1 MRLANN
7 FLFLFQA
14 SDGLREEAQRYM
26 GYESLPSRYLTLPF
40 DSTMGTNLHLLPYDF
55 GFLFLLFFP
64 LYFIWTFKKSIF
76 WLFPFL
82 IGFLAISIPSAF
94 ASFYQIPLND
104 LSTQL
109 TSLGSANPGIIFSV
123 LSFFVQIFLPISLM
137 WESFFLSNPEFSS
150 QYSYFIIL
158 IFPLILIVFLLL
170 IQRKWEEKQALMSL
184 FILSVF
190 FWVLLSSGI
199 PWYGIFILPL
209 GILILLIGS
218 RKFKIVQPFIIF
230 SVGLWFF
237 FRLNGYYAKKD
248 LQSYMVEAATI
259 QYQMGVLDA
268 NKYQEILTKTPLKLL
283 EFLNQNQEHKIYRN
297 GTNLHYFLKNN
308 HERVLEDNQLGTFK
322 ILFEAFPEKSQLI
335 KAMEVSGIKFLIIDL
350 NMANIDK
357 TPDKSLLKK
366 YENLISILYENP
378 KLQLIYT
385 DRIVRSS
392 ETGELLQMMFDK
404 GQEIVNPGSMAV
416 FMII

>member
-1 MRLANN
+1 MKLANN

-26 GYESLPSRYLTLPF
+26 GYESLPTRYLTLPF
-40 DSTMGTNLHLLPYDF
+40 DSTMGTNLNLLPYDF
-55 GFLFLLFFP
+55 GVLFLLFFP

-82 IGFLAISIPSAF
+82 IVFIAISIPSGF
-94 ASFYQIPLND
+94 AAYYQIPLND
-104 LSTQL
+104 ISIQL
-109 TSLGSANPGIIFSV
+109 NSLGNANPGIFFSLV
-123 LSFFVQIFLPISLM
+123 SFFVQIFLPVSIL
-137 WESFFLSNPEFSS
+137 WESYFISHPEFSS

-158 IFPLILIVFLLL
+158 IFPLILQLYLVF
-170 IQRKWEEKQALMSL
+170 IRRKWSEKEALMSL

-199 PWYGIFILPL
+199 PWYGIFILPI
-209 GILILLIGS
+209 GILILLMGS
-218 RKFKIVQPFIIF
+218 VKFNIVHPFIIF

-259 QYQMGVLDA
+259 QYQMGVLDE
-268 NKYQEILTKTPLKLL
+268 NKYQEILTKTPIKLI
-283 EFLNQNQEHKIYRN
+283 EFINQNLEHKIYRN
-297 GTNLHYFLKNN
+297 GTNLHYFLKNS
-308 HERVLEDNQLGTFK
+308 HDRVLEDNQLGTFK
-322 ILFEAFPEKSQLI
+322 MLFDAFPEKSQLI

>member
-26 GYESLPSRYLTLPF
+26 GYESLPSRYITLPF
-40 DSTMGTNLHLLPYDF
+40 DSTMGTNLNLLPYDF
-55 GFLFLLFFP
+55 GVLFLLFFP
-64 LYFIWTFKKSIF
+64 LYFVWTFKKSIY

-82 IGFLAISIPSAF
+82 LAFLAISIPSAF
-94 ASFYQIPLND
+94 ASYYQIPLND
-104 LSTQL
+104 LSIQL
-109 TSLGSANPGIIFSV
+109 ISLKNSNPEIIFLIV
-123 LSFFVQIFLPISLM
+123 SFFVQIFLPLSQS
-137 WESFFLSNPEFSS
+137 WETFFDSHPEFSS

-158 IFPLILIVFLLL
+158 VFPLILLVYL
-170 IQRKWEEKQALMSL
+170 IFFQRKWKENEALISL
-184 FILSVF
+184 FILTVF

-199 PWYGIFILPL
+199 PWYGIFIIPI

-218 RKFKIVQPFIIF
+218 TKFNIVQPFIIF

-259 QYQMGVLDA
+259 QYQMGVLEES
-268 NKYQEILTKTPLKLL
+268 KYQEILTKTPVKLI
-283 EFLNQNQEHKIYRN
+283 EFLNQNLDHKIYRN

-322 ILFEAFPEKSQLI
+322 MLFEAFPEKSQLI

-366 YENLISILYENP
+366 YENLITILYENP